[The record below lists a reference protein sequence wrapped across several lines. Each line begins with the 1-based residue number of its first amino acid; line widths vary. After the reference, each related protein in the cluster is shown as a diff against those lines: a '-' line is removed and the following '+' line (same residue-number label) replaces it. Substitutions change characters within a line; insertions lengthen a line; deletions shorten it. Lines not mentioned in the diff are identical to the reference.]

1 MKRLQLGAA
10 LMMVVFAFA
19 CFFSAPVMS
28 DDELPWDADDG
39 GTGENVGDDT
49 TVVRPDDEEETSYN
63 PPSGWESPWWLNL
76 FLKFVNFSSDV
87 IVADQANVQT
97 ISSGSRSEAVTSDWS
112 LLSPIICVRRASSY
126 LSFTELEEITP

>member
-39 GTGENVGDDT
+39 GSGENVGDDT
-49 TVVRPDDEEETSYN
+49 TVVRPGDEEETSYN

-76 FLKFVNFSSDV
+76 FLKFVSFSSDV
-87 IVADQANVQT
+87 IIADQANVQT
-97 ISSGSRSEAVTSDWS
+97 ISSGSGFDCGEAVSVTGEKMNTKAEHAGSM
-112 LLSPIICVRRASSY
+112 R
-126 LSFTELEEITP
+126 

>member
-1 MKRLQLGAA
+1 MKRLQFGAA
-10 LMMVVFAFA
+10 LMMVVFAFT

-39 GTGENVGDDT
+39 GNGENVGDDT
-49 TVVRPDDEEETSYN
+49 TVVNPGDEKETSYN

-87 IVADQANVQT
+87 IIADGANVQT
-97 ISSGSRSEAVTSDWS
+97 ISSGSDFDRGEAVSATGEKMNTKAEHTGS
-112 LLSPIICVRRASSY
+112 IR
-126 LSFTELEEITP
+126 